1 MVGFKLLHS
10 ARKAFTSQ
18 SLTMP
23 LILHHDIGWVY
34 TTGIPFDKRR
44 LLTLSQRGYLNPQPS
59 ISDALSGESLYQQAT
74 VRVMDISA
82 LISSIVMLLSQ
93 ITIDTMWW

>member
-1 MVGFKLLHS
+1 
-10 ARKAFTSQ
+10 
-18 SLTMP
+18 MP
-23 LILHHDIGWVY
+23 LILLHDIGWVY

-59 ISDALSGESLYQQAT
+59 ISDVLSGESLYQQAT
-74 VRVMDISA
+74 VRVMDISPNVSA
-82 LISSIVMLLSQ
+82 LISSIVLLLCQ